1 MITTSPNR
9 VKHGVYW
16 CEEADSI
23 VAKSLE
29 GSEYT
34 LDSEI
39 PFDWIIEHNTL
50 ADTLLS
56 LGATRPR
63 HQPRANDILLDYCRR
78 IYTHTR
84 NQLLDDK
91 LIPDTEIIVSHWINS
106 PARAQAS
113 KLEMTKWTSLRR
125 SHNDPY
131 AVKLFSVMELLFSQQ
146 PLVLKAT
153 HGTKYYLGAMA
164 MKFGFGEAD
173 VIRQNLKKF
182 VRDRL
187 EKYNDQ

>member
-9 VKHGVYW
+9 VKKGVYW
-16 CEEADSI
+16 CEQADEI

-39 PFDWIIEHNTL
+39 PFDWIIEHNSL

-56 LGATRPR
+56 LGAVRPR
-63 HQPRANDILLDYCRR
+63 YQLDANDILRNYCRR
-78 IYTHTR
+78 LCTHAR
-84 NQLLDDK
+84 DQLIDDK
-91 LIPDTEIIVSHWINS
+91 LIPESETQVPHWIDN
-106 PARAQAS
+106 PARSQAS
-113 KLEMTKWTSLRR
+113 KLEMSKWTSLKR

-153 HGTKYYLGAMA
+153 HSTKFYLGAMA

-173 VIRQNLKKF
+173 IIRQNLKEYL
-182 VRDRL
+182 RNQL
-187 EKYNDQ
+187 EK